1 MKKPFK
7 GGKKFSDSKPSF
19 GAGKRSESDGAGS
32 GPSKRPTQS
41 SRRGKAA
48 SSSEATPTGR
58 RKPLSDDSSARPKR
72 TTGYGSKPAGRNIG
86 RPKRADKST
95 DDVPEG
101 SFERSASRSTG
112 GRSGRPK
119 GGTKGKKKGAGFTKT
134 YAQKYDEKP
143 KSPDEPVRLNKFL
156 ANAGISSR
164 READKHIEEGK
175 VTINGKVVT
184 ELGLKVGPKD
194 VVKFE
199 GRVMMPE
206 KLVYVLLNKPRDFI
220 TTVTDPKNR
229 KTVMK
234 LVSNA
239 CQERIYPVGRLD
251 RNTSGLL
258 LFTNDGELAKKL
270 SHPSHMVKKIYYVE
284 LNKPLK
290 ADHLEKIKE
299 GLELQD
305 GPVKPDDIQIV
316 TPDSIGIGIEIHVG
330 RNRIVRRIFEYL
342 GYDVVKLDRV
352 MYGGLTKKDLTR
364 GTWRMLTKSEINM
377 LKNFT

>member
-7 GGKKFSDSKPSF
+7 GGKKFSDDKPSF
-19 GAGKRSESDGAGS
+19 GAGKRSEPGKRSDGPKRPGPSARRKGPATGSADGSSQPSEGRNRRGSSEGTSRPRKSAGS
-32 GPSKRPTQS
+32 FGEK
-41 SRRGKAA
+41 
-48 SSSEATPTGR
+48 PTGR
-58 RKPLSDDSSARPKR
+58 VKRSSPDNA
-72 TTGYGSKPAGRNIG
+72 T
-86 RPKRADKST
+86 
-95 DDVPEG
+95 EG
-101 SFERSASRSTG
+101 AFERTSRFAG
-112 GRSGRPK
+112 KPK
-119 GGTKGKKKGAGFTKT
+119 GKGAPKGPRKGGAAGKPFKH
-134 YAQKYDEKP
+134 KYDEKP
-143 KSPDEPVRLNKFL
+143 VSPNEPVRLNKYL
-156 ANAGISSR
+156 ANAGIASR
-164 READKHIEEGK
+164 READRLIEEGK

-194 VVKFE
+194 VVKFD
-199 GRVMMPE
+199 GRVMKAE
-206 KLVYVLLNKPRDFI
+206 KLVYLLLNKPRDFI
-220 TTVTDPKNR
+220 TTVTDPQNR

-234 LVSNA
+234 LVANA
-239 CQERIYPVGRLD
+239 CEERIYPVGRLD

-290 ADHLEKIKE
+290 AEDLAKIKA

-305 GPVKPDDIQIV
+305 GLVQPDDIQIV
-316 TPDSIGIGIEIHVG
+316 SPDSIGIGIEIHVG